1 MRQNK
6 HQIKIFFNSCFYLHI
21 KPTIV
26 RQYDYYLH
34 AVRKRKRFSRW
45 DKNDK
50 SSKFEVVKEY
60 FGYSDRKTQEVVDLI
75 SDEQLVK
82 IKKLIDTGEKK

>member
-1 MRQNK
+1 
-6 HQIKIFFNSCFYLHI
+6 
-21 KPTIV
+21 
-26 RQYDYYLH
+26 
-34 AVRKRKRFSRW
+34 VRKRKRFSRW

-75 SDEQLVK
+75 SDEQLVE